1 VAWSDFQ
8 NHVIE
13 NLNRV
18 AANTD
23 YESMSLVKTIAQT
36 ARIPDQAALYNYAA
50 LAFSNHFFFDSIE
63 NPLTPS
69 SERNQEMPKEIV
81 DALQESFSTVDVFRQ
96 HIKATAL
103 AMVGSGWVW
112 VVLDHQQKL
121 CVLATYNAGTPFD
134 FARLQQADPNTG
146 LIPGKGL
153 SEKNDFA
160 LYQAMKR
167 PYSLTPLLCVSCWEH
182 SYLVDY
188 GVDGKG
194 TYIDNWLDSIDWAK
208 MRSRLMEAKNANSR
222 GMNVEY

>member
-1 VAWSDFQ
+1 M
-8 NHVIE
+8 IE

-23 YESMSLVKTIAQT
+23 YDSMSLVKTIAQT
-36 ARIPDQAALYNYAA
+36 ARIPDQASLYNYAA
-50 LAFSNHFFFDSIE
+50 QAFSNHFFFDS
-63 NPLTPS
+63 LASTSTSSPS
-69 SERNQEMPKEIV
+69 VNQKMPKEIT
-81 DALQESFSTVDVFRQ
+81 DALQESFNTVDVFRQ

-112 VVLDHQQKL
+112 VVIDHQQKL
-121 CVLATYNAGTPFD
+121 RILATYNAGTPFD

-182 SYLVDY
+182 SYISDY
-188 GVDGKG
+188 GVGGKG
-194 TYIDNWLDSIDWAK
+194 AYVDNWFKSIDWSK
-208 MRSRLMEAKNANSR
+208 IRSRLTEAKNANSR
-222 GMNVEY
+222 GINVEY